1 MARMKRSYAATETV
15 VQWVLGTKPNGKYLS
30 VREQGPLT
38 SNIEAAKVFRTDK
51 SAKEA
56 LALGVPAEFRGKLR
70 VIRVSRTTR
79 ESMEDRT

>member
-1 MARMKRSYAATETV
+1 MARGKRTYAATETV

-30 VREQGPLT
+30 IREQGPLT
-38 SNIEAAKVFRTDK
+38 SNIEAAKVFLTDK

-56 LALGVPAEFRGKLR
+56 LALSVPAEFRGELH

-79 ESMEDRT
+79 ESCDG

>member
-1 MARMKRSYAATETV
+1 MARGKRTYTATETI

-30 VREQGPLT
+30 IKEQGPLT
-38 SNIEAAKVFRTDK
+38 SNIRAARVFQTDK

-56 LALGVPAEFRGKLR
+56 LALSVPAEFRGVLR
-70 VIRVSRTTR
+70 VIRVSLTTR

>member
-1 MARMKRSYAATETV
+1 MARMKHSYVATETV

-38 SNIEAAKVFRTDK
+38 SDIEAAKVFLTDK

-56 LALGVPAEFRGKLR
+56 LALSVPAEFRGKLR

-79 ESMEDRT
+79 ESMED

>member
-1 MARMKRSYAATETV
+1 MARGKRTYAATETV

-38 SNIEAAKVFRTDK
+38 SNIEAAKVFLTDK

-56 LALGVPAEFRGKLR
+56 LALSVPAEFRGVLH

-79 ESMEDRT
+79 ESMEG

>member
-1 MARMKRSYAATETV
+1 MARMKHSYVATETV
-15 VQWVLGTKPNGKYLS
+15 VQWVLGTRPNGKYLS

-38 SNIEAAKVFRTDK
+38 SNIEAAKVFLTDK

-56 LALGVPAEFRGKLR
+56 LALSVPAEFRGKRR

-79 ESMEDRT
+79 ESMED

>member
-1 MARMKRSYAATETV
+1 MARGKHTYAATETV

-38 SNIEAAKVFRTDK
+38 SNIEAAKVFLTDK

-56 LALGVPAEFRGKLR
+56 LALSVPAELRGELR

-79 ESMEDRT
+79 ESCDG

>member
-1 MARMKRSYAATETV
+1 MARMKHSYVATETI

-30 VREQGPLT
+30 VREQDPLT
-38 SNIEAAKVFRTDK
+38 SDIEVAKVFLTDK

-56 LALGVPAEFRGKLR
+56 LALSVPTEFRGKLR

-79 ESMEDRT
+79 ESMED

>member
-1 MARMKRSYAATETV
+1 MAHGKRTYAATETV

-38 SNIEAAKVFRTDK
+38 SNIEAAKVFLTDK

-56 LALGVPAEFRGKLR
+56 LALSVPAEFRGELR

-79 ESMEDRT
+79 ESCDG

>member
-1 MARMKRSYAATETV
+1 MAHGKRTYTATETV

-30 VREQGPLT
+30 IKEQDPLT
-38 SNIEAAKVFRTDK
+38 SNIEAAKGFLTDK

-56 LALGVPAEFRGKLR
+56 LVLSVPAEFRRELR

-79 ESMEDRT
+79 ESCDG